1 MGNLTFVKRMINSEI
16 NSENYTAIPLFL
28 EEVNIYLKER
38 YANYQHDLN
47 TNLPTP
53 VNQNLMQF
61 CNATCF
67 LEKRKI
73 KELRKYINETNLIEA
88 LNYED
93 RVQAEIILCKLVDLN
108 LISFKVAIVLLPGY
122 KKYFKMNQFRK
133 HFKIINSFIRI

>member
-1 MGNLTFVKRMINSEI
+1 MINSEI

-38 YANYQHDLN
+38 YKNCQNDLN
-47 TNLPTP
+47 TDIPIP
-53 VNQNLMQF
+53 VNQNLVQF
-61 CNATCF
+61 CNSICF
-67 LEKRKI
+67 LEKTKV
-73 KELRKYINETNLIEA
+73 KELRKYINDISLKEA

-108 LISFKVAIVLLPGY
+108 LISFKVAIFLLPGY
-122 KKYFKMNQFRK
+122 KKYFKMNQFRR